1 MHLDLTLAAVICGA
15 DEYPEMYFSPELN
28 AATDKLIAA
37 ANRNGIILSLFLFGT
52 DRVGEFIDKGFNLI
66 RSAATP
72 VLPSRSFAL
81 AHDHEHAQSL
91 AALVSL
97 AQVADMA
104 MDLCVCSIGNDLHH
118 LLTQATA
125 HVGALVDIAK
135 EHGKDWQPTSYSS
148 GIIALE

>member
-72 VLPSRSFAL
+72 VLLSRSFAQRTTTPTPRPWL
-81 AHDHEHAQSL
+81 LS
-91 AALVSL
+91 SR
-97 AQVADMA
+97 
-104 MDLCVCSIGNDLHH
+104 LCK
-118 LLTQATA
+118 LLTWRWICACAASAT
-125 HVGALVDIAK
+125 
-135 EHGKDWQPTSYSS
+135 TCTTC
-148 GIIALE
+148 

>member
-1 MHLDLTLAAVICGA
+1 MHLDLTVVAVICGA

-72 VLPSRSFAL
+72 VLLSRSFAQ
-81 AHDHEHAQSL
+81 HTHAQ
-91 AALVSL
+91 AWLVSL
-97 AQVADMA
+97 CAS
-104 MDLCVCSIGNDLHH
+104 C
-118 LLTQATA
+118 
-125 HVGALVDIAK
+125 
-135 EHGKDWQPTSYSS
+135 
-148 GIIALE
+148 

>member
-1 MHLDLTLAAVICGA
+1 MHLDLTLVAVICGA

-72 VLPSRSFAL
+72 VLLCLSFAL
-81 AHDHEHAQSL
+81 AHDHEHAQTP

-97 AQVADMA
+97 VQVADMA

>member
-1 MHLDLTLAAVICGA
+1 MHLDLTVVAVICGA

-72 VLPSRSFAL
+72 VLLSRSFAQ
-81 AHDHEHAQSL
+81 HTHAQ
-91 AALVSL
+91 AWLVSL

>member
-72 VLPSRSFAL
+72 VLPSCSFAL
-81 AHDHEHAQSL
+81 AHDHDHAQSL
-91 AALVSL
+91 LLSSLV
-97 AQVADMA
+97 
-104 MDLCVCSIGNDLHH
+104 HK
-118 LLTQATA
+118 LLTWRWICACAASAT
-125 HVGALVDIAK
+125 
-135 EHGKDWQPTSYSS
+135 TCTTC
-148 GIIALE
+148 

>member
-1 MHLDLTLAAVICGA
+1 MHLDLTLVAVICGA

-72 VLPSRSFAL
+72 APRLPLPPSPLRSARPRPQPGCSRL
-81 AHDHEHAQSL
+81 ACAS
-91 AALVSL
+91 
-97 AQVADMA
+97 
-104 MDLCVCSIGNDLHH
+104 C
-118 LLTQATA
+118 
-125 HVGALVDIAK
+125 
-135 EHGKDWQPTSYSS
+135 
-148 GIIALE
+148 

>member
-72 VLPSRSFAL
+72 RPPPPSPSPAPLRSARARPEPGCSRL
-81 AHDHEHAQSL
+81 A
-91 AALVSL
+91 
-97 AQVADMA
+97 
-104 MDLCVCSIGNDLHH
+104 
-118 LLTQATA
+118 
-125 HVGALVDIAK
+125 GA
-135 EHGKDWQPTSYSS
+135 SC
-148 GIIALE
+148 

>member
-1 MHLDLTLAAVICGA
+1 MHLDLTLVAVICGA

-72 VLPSRSFAL
+72 VPRLPLLCACARPRPQPGCSRL
-81 AHDHEHAQSL
+81 ACAS
-91 AALVSL
+91 
-97 AQVADMA
+97 
-104 MDLCVCSIGNDLHH
+104 C
-118 LLTQATA
+118 
-125 HVGALVDIAK
+125 
-135 EHGKDWQPTSYSS
+135 
-148 GIIALE
+148 

>member
-72 VLPSRSFAL
+72 VLPSRSFAQRTTTPTAWL
-81 AHDHEHAQSL
+81 LS
-91 AALVSL
+91 SR
-97 AQVADMA
+97 
-104 MDLCVCSIGNDLHH
+104 LCKLLTWRWICACCSIGNDLHH

-135 EHGKDWQPTSYSS
+135 EHGKDWQPTSYST

>member
-1 MHLDLTLAAVICGA
+1 MTLVPVICGA

-72 VLPSRSFAL
+72 VLLSRSFAQ
-81 AHDHEHAQSL
+81 HTHAQ
-91 AALVSL
+91 AWLVSL
-97 AQVADMA
+97 CAS
-104 MDLCVCSIGNDLHH
+104 C
-118 LLTQATA
+118 
-125 HVGALVDIAK
+125 
-135 EHGKDWQPTSYSS
+135 
-148 GIIALE
+148 

>member
-72 VLPSRSFAL
+72 VPRLPLPLLSFAQRTSTPRAWL
-81 AHDHEHAQSL
+81 LS
-91 AALVSL
+91 SR
-97 AQVADMA
+97 
-104 MDLCVCSIGNDLHH
+104 LCK
-118 LLTQATA
+118 LLTWRWICACAASAT
-125 HVGALVDIAK
+125 
-135 EHGKDWQPTSYSS
+135 TCTTC
-148 GIIALE
+148 

>member
-1 MHLDLTLAAVICGA
+1 MHLDLTVVAVICGA

-66 RSAATP
+66 RSAANP
-72 VLPSRSFAL
+72 VPRPASPSLCA
-81 AHDHEHAQSL
+81 AHEHAQSL

-97 AQVADMA
+97 VQVADMA

>member
-72 VLPSRSFAL
+72 VPRLPLTPSSPLRSARPRPRPEPGSSRR
-81 AHDHEHAQSL
+81 
-91 AALVSL
+91 
-97 AQVADMA
+97 
-104 MDLCVCSIGNDLHH
+104 LC
-118 LLTQATA
+118 
-125 HVGALVDIAK
+125 
-135 EHGKDWQPTSYSS
+135 TSY
-148 GIIALE
+148 